1 MTSIDLGTIPFR
13 QQLALVRSAN
23 VMVGAHGA
31 GLMHVMF
38 MAEEAVLV
46 EIHPSYR
53 LDRRVVD
60 AWTMSSHT
68 QMPWNGSAF

>member
-53 LDRRVVD
+53 LDR
-60 AWTMSSHT
+60 
-68 QMPWNGSAF
+68 